1 MNIQIKFFN
10 NKTKNTK
17 NQMRKLFTILV
28 MAICFFAINFNVNGA
43 TKTASANGSWS
54 STATWG
60 DTSVPSSSDDIIINT
75 GITVDMDVSFTLDAE
90 HTLTINGTGK
100 IQFKK
105 NVGGTLIINGTI
117 IFNGTSA
124 SSITYPD
131 NGQGNSKNSFILSR
145 GATLITANTNGI
157 IGTNCSIESSKL
169 TVQLN
174 DTANYEFNGAAQS
187 TTGLPAT
194 VNNLTLSGSGAKTLT
209 SVNVNGTLSMEGTST
224 TSVTSAIT
232 YGSEAT
238 LQYKG
243 SSAQTTGTEFITP
256 FVATGGVIINNANSV
271 TLNANKTINSL
282 LKLTSGNLNT
292 GAYTLFFGTS
302 ATNPVETSAGAIIGT
317 AVMNSRNVGT
327 ASINF
332 LNAYIHSGTDDIGNV
347 VITRKTGTGGIITV
361 GQNSSIACN
370 WYISVDKQPVNGR
383 TLEYSWFSQ
392 FDNNKG
398 FSSTNRAQVWTSNNG
413 SSNWV
418 TSGEPI
424 DVSGHDPRTI
434 VNNVTHFSYWMVS
447 SQDAPMPVTLASL
460 TFNVIGRNIN
470 LRWSTSSEINN
481 SGFDIERKVS
491 SGDYV
496 KIGFVSGN
504 GTVTT
509 ATNYEFTDR
518 NLATG
523 KYSYRLKQIDNNGN
537 FEYFNLNSDVIIGV
551 PSKFKLSQNYPN
563 PFNPSTKIN
572 FDLAKDSKVN
582 LKIYD
587 MLGREVSTLVNEFR
601 TAGYYSVDFNA
612 SALSSG
618 VYFYRITT
626 EDFSAIK
633 KMVIMK

>member
-1 MNIQIKFFN
+1 MNLQIKFFN
-10 NKTKNTK
+10 NKTKNTE

-43 TKTASANGSWS
+43 TKIASKSGSWS
-54 STATWG
+54 ETATWVG
-60 DTSVPSSSDDIIINT
+60 ASVPSSSDDIIINT
-75 GITVDMDVSFTLDAE
+75 GIVVDMDVSFTLDAG
-90 HTLTINGTGK
+90 HTLTLYDNGK
-100 IQFKK
+100 INFGK
-105 NVGGTLIINGTI
+105 NNNVTLIVNGTI
-117 IFNGTSA
+117 NFSSTSSLTASTNGNT
-124 SSITYPD
+124 
-131 NGQGNSKNSFILSR
+131 GNVFYLAK
-145 GATLITANTNGI
+145 GATLITANSNGVC
-157 IGTNCSIESSKL
+157 GKGCSIPTPDNKNWI
-169 TVQLN
+169 VN
-174 DTANYEFNGAAQS
+174 FDKTANYEFNGAAQGMLGMP
-187 TTGLPAT
+187 TT
-194 VNNLTLSGSGAKTLT
+194 VNNLTLSGSGAKTLK
-209 SVNVNGTLSMEGTST
+209 SVKVNGTLSMEGTST

-317 AVMNSRNVGT
+317 AVMNSRIVGK

-370 WYISVDKQPVNGR
+370 WYISVEKQPVNGR
-383 TLEYSWFSQ
+383 TLEYSWLSQ

-398 FSSTNRAQVWTSNNG
+398 FSSTNKAQVWTSNNG

-551 PSKFKLSQNYPN
+551 PSKFELSQNYPN

-601 TAGYYSVDFNA
+601 TAGYYTVDFNA

>member
-1 MNIQIKFFN
+1 
-10 NKTKNTK
+10 
-17 NQMRKLFTILV
+17 MRKFFTILV
-28 MAICFFAINFNVNGA
+28 MAICFFAINFNVSGA
-43 TKTASANGSWS
+43 PKTAKTGYWS
-54 STATWG
+54 KSDTWNPSG
-60 DTSVPSSSDDIIINT
+60 VPTSSDDIIIPD
-75 GITVDMDVSFTLDAE
+75 GVTVTMNKNYTLDAG
-90 HTLTINGTGK
+90 HTLTINGTGI
-100 IQFKK
+100 IQFTK
-105 NVGGTLIINGTI
+105 NGGNTLIINGTI
-117 IFNGTSA
+117 IFNRTSA
-124 SSITYPD
+124 SSITGPNEG
-131 NGQGNSKNSFILSR
+131 NGKNSFILSKE
-145 GATLITANTNGI
+145 ATLITANTNGI
-157 IGTNCSIESSKL
+157 IGTNCSIESSRL

-187 TTGLPAT
+187 TTGLPKN
-194 VNNLTLSGSGAKTLT
+194 VNNITLSGSGIKTFVN

-224 TSVTSAIT
+224 TSANSTINTIT
-232 YGSEAT
+232 YGSAAK

-243 SSAQTTGTEFITP
+243 SSAQTTGIEFITP
-256 FVATGGVIINNANSV
+256 FVATGGVIINNANGV

-282 LKLTSGNLNT
+282 LTLTSGNLYT
-292 GAYTLFFGTS
+292 GAYTLFFGTN
-302 ATNPVETSAGAIIGT
+302 ATNPVETSASAIIGT
-317 AVMNSRNVGT
+317 SIMNSRNVGK

-332 LNAYIHSGTDDIGNV
+332 LNAYIHNGTDDIGNI
-347 VITRKTGTGGIITV
+347 VITRKTGPGGIITV

-383 TLEYSWFSQ
+383 VLEYSWLSK

-398 FSSTNRAQVWTSNNG
+398 FSSTNKAQVWTSDNG

-434 VNNVTHFSYWMVS
+434 VNTVTHFSYWMVS

-470 LRWSTSSEINN
+470 LRWSTSNEINN
-481 SGFDIERKVS
+481 SGFDIERKLS

-551 PSKFKLSQNYPN
+551 PSKFELSQNYPN

-572 FDLAKDSKVN
+572 FDLAKDGKVN

-601 TAGYYSVDFNA
+601 TAGYYTIDFNA

-633 KMVIMK
+633 KMVLMK

>member
-1 MNIQIKFFN
+1 MNEN
-10 NKTKNTK
+10 Y
-17 NQMRKLFTILV
+17 
-28 MAICFFAINFNVNGA
+28 
-43 TKTASANGSWS
+43 
-54 STATWG
+54 
-60 DTSVPSSSDDIIINT
+60 
-75 GITVDMDVSFTLDAE
+75 TLDAG
-90 HTLTINGTGK
+90 HTLTINGTGI
-100 IQFKK
+100 IQFTK
-105 NVGGTLIINGTI
+105 NGENTLIINGTI
-117 IFNGTSA
+117 IFNRTSA
-124 SSITYPD
+124 NSITGP
-131 NGQGNSKNSFILSR
+131 NEGNSKNSFILSK

-187 TTGLPAT
+187 TTGLPKN
-194 VNNLTLSGSGAKTLT
+194 VNNITLSGSGIKTFVN

-224 TSVTSAIT
+224 TSANSTINTIT
-232 YGSEAT
+232 YGSAAK

-243 SSAQTTGTEFITP
+243 SSAQTTGIEFITP
-256 FVATGGVIINNANSV
+256 FVATGGVIINNANGV

-282 LKLTSGNLNT
+282 LTLTSGNLYT
-292 GAYTLFFGTS
+292 SAYTLFFGTN
-302 ATNPVETSAGAIIGT
+302 ATNPVETSASAIIGT
-317 AVMNSRNVGT
+317 SIMNSRNVGK

-332 LNAYIHSGTDDIGNV
+332 LNAYIHNGTDDIGNI
-347 VITRKTGTGGIITV
+347 VITRKTGPGGIITV

-383 TLEYSWFSQ
+383 VLEYSWLSK

-398 FSSTNRAQVWTSNNG
+398 FSSTNKAQVWTSDNG

-434 VNNVTHFSYWMVS
+434 VNTVTHFSYWMVS

-470 LRWSTSSEINN
+470 LRWSTSNEINN
-481 SGFDIERKVS
+481 SGFDIERKLS

-551 PSKFKLSQNYPN
+551 PSKFELSQNYPN

-572 FDLAKDSKVN
+572 FDLAKDGKVN

-601 TAGYYSVDFNA
+601 TAGYYTIDFNA

-633 KMVIMK
+633 KMVLMK